1 MDRHKFGHRPVL
13 GVGLALLCL
22 GLAGCVDDMAKP
34 LSPTFGDA
42 VRQNMARQIV
52 NPEPAMPSEQDVA
65 VDGNKAVLGV
75 DAYKAGKVKTPVVIS
90 TQTQGTGS
98 GSSSSK

>member
-1 MDRHKFGHRPVL
+1 MDTHEFGHRSVL

-22 GLAGCVDDMAKP
+22 GLAGCVDDMSKP

-52 NPEPAMPSEQDVA
+52 NPEPAMPSEQETA
-65 VDGNKAVLGV
+65 VDGSKAALGV
-75 DAYKAGKVKTPVVIS
+75 DAYKAGKVKPPVVIS
-90 TQTQGTGS
+90 TQTQSTGS
-98 GSSSSK
+98 GESKK

>member
-1 MDRHKFGHRPVL
+1 MDTHKFGYRPVL

-22 GLAGCVDDMAKP
+22 GLAGCVDDMSKP

-52 NPEPAMPSEQDVA
+52 NPEPPMPSEQDVA

-75 DAYKAGKVKTPVVIS
+75 DAYKAGKVKPPVVIS
-90 TQTQGTGS
+90 TQTQGS
-98 GSSSSK
+98 SSSSSK

>member
-1 MDRHKFGHRPVL
+1 MDTNMFGHRSVL

-22 GLAGCVDDMAKP
+22 GLTACVDDMSKP
-34 LSPTFGDA
+34 LSPAFGDA

-52 NPEPAMPSEQDVA
+52 NPEPPMPSEQEVA

-75 DAYKAGKVKTPVVIS
+75 DAYKAGKVKQPVSVS
-90 TQTQGTGS
+90 TQTLSTGS
-98 GSSSSK
+98 SQTK

>member
-1 MDRHKFGHRPVL
+1 MDTHEFGHRSVL

-22 GLAGCVDDMAKP
+22 SLAACADDLSKP
-34 LSPTFGDA
+34 LSPTYGDA

-52 NPEPAMPSEQDVA
+52 NPEPAMPSEQETA

-75 DAYKAGKVKTPVVIS
+75 DAYKAGKVKSPVAVS
-90 TQTQGTGS
+90 TQTQSS
-98 GSSSSK
+98 GGGESK